1 MDARRI
7 LVIDDEPDIL
17 KVLKIR
23 LEKQGY
29 EVVTASTGQSGV
41 LACHSRL
48 PDLVILDLM
57 LPDMDGLDVC
67 KKLKSSPSTC
77 HIPVMMLT
85 ARTESADEVLGLEL
99 GADDYVTK
107 PFDFSVLHS
116 RIKNLIKRSHR
127 QTGTDAPAV
136 LKAGPLTLDPAAF
149 KVFVDGKSVLLTTT
163 EFRILHFLM
172 KNAGRMFSRDEVL
185 NGAWKEPVAIG
196 DRAVDVHINGIRTK
210 IRSAAS
216 YIETVRGEGYRFR
229 DPQRE
234 P

>member
-17 KVLKIR
+17 KVLRIR
-23 LEKQGY
+23 LEKHGY
-29 EVVTASTGQSGV
+29 EVWTAATGQSGV
-41 LACHSRL
+41 LACHAKL

-67 KKLKSSPSTC
+67 KKLKTSPKTAA
-77 HIPVMMLT
+77 IPIMMLT
-85 ARTESADEVLGLEL
+85 ARSESSDEVLGLEL

-107 PFDFSVLHS
+107 PFEFSVLHS
-116 RIKNLIKRSHR
+116 RIKNLLRRSERGTHP
-127 QTGTDAPAV
+127 TGA
-136 LKAGPLTLDPAAF
+136 LKAGKLALDPTAF
-149 KVFVDGKSVLLTTT
+149 KVFVDGKPVTLTTT

-210 IRSAAS
+210 IKGASS
-216 YIETVRGEGYRFR
+216 YIETIRGEGYRFKEL
-229 DPQRE
+229 DPAS
-234 P
+234 